1 MFSFVIYKNGNIE
14 MEIEAYKT
22 DVTTREEARF
32 IVALLQFVISDCIM
46 NFDLE
51 DSNHIL
57 RIETNRDIKEMVYGV
72 FNKQGFYCQKL

>member
-1 MFSFVIYKNGNIE
+1 

>member
-1 MFSFVIYKNGNIE
+1 MN
-14 MEIEAYKT
+14 IEAYKT
-22 DVTTREEARF
+22 DVKTKEEAKF

-46 NFDLE
+46 NFDL
-51 DSNHIL
+51 DNSDHIL

>member
-46 NFDLE
+46 DFDLE

-57 RIETNRDIKEMVYGV
+57 RIETNREIKEMVYGV
-72 FNKQGFYCQKL
+72 FNKQGFYCQKI

>member
-1 MFSFVIYKNGNIE
+1 

-22 DVTTREEARF
+22 DVTTREDARF

-57 RIETNRDIKEMVYGV
+57 RIETNREIKEMVYGV

>member
-1 MFSFVIYKNGNIE
+1 

-57 RIETNRDIKEMVYGV
+57 RIETNREIKEMVYGV

>member
-1 MFSFVIYKNGNIE
+1 MN
-14 MEIEAYKT
+14 IEAYKT
-22 DVTTREEARF
+22 DVTSKEDARF

-46 NFDLE
+46 NFDLD

>member
-1 MFSFVIYKNGNIE
+1 MN
-14 MEIEAYKT
+14 IEAYKT

-46 NFDLE
+46 NFDLD

>member
-1 MFSFVIYKNGNIE
+1 MN
-14 MEIEAYKT
+14 IEAYKT
-22 DVTTREEARF
+22 DVKTNEDARF

-51 DSNHIL
+51 DHDHVL

-72 FNKQGFYCQKL
+72 FNKQGFYCQIL